1 MSADN
6 FSTSFLTN
14 TYTNIEYVKCQ
25 LFEFDTSVIGRTI
38 IEEWNLVCDDI
49 GFLSVVEMCFL
60 AGAACGSVT
69 SGWISDRHGRRHTLM
84 IAAIIQVVTGELFS
98 FIERNIQFHIIVT

>member
-6 FSTSFLTN
+6 FTSNFLG
-14 TYTNIEYVKCQ
+14 NINSNVEYVKCQ
-25 LFEFDTSVIGRTI
+25 LFEFDDSVIGRTV
-38 IEEWNLVCDDI
+38 IEEWSLVCDHMQ
-49 GFLSVVEMCFL
+49 FLSIVEMCFL

-84 IAAIIQVVTGELFS
+84 IAAIIQVVTGE
-98 FIERNIQFHIIVT
+98 FIERNIQFYI

>member
-6 FSTSFLTN
+6 FSTNFE
-14 TYTNIEYVKCQ
+14 NINSNVEFVKCQ
-25 LFEFDTSVIGRTI
+25 LFEFNDTVIGRTV
-38 IEEWNLVCDDI
+38 IEEWNLICDHRN
-49 GFLSVVEMCFL
+49 FLSFVEMCFL

-84 IAAIIQVVTGELFS
+84 IAAVIQVVTGEFIIFLFY
-98 FIERNIQFHIIVT
+98 

>member
-6 FSTSFLTN
+6 FTSNFLE
-14 TYTNIEYVKCQ
+14 NINSNVEYVKCQ
-25 LFEFDTSVIGRTI
+25 LFEFDDSVIGKTV
-38 IEEWNLVCDDI
+38 IEEWSLVCDHMQ
-49 GFLSVVEMCFL
+49 FLSIVEMCFL

-84 IAAIIQVVTGELFS
+84 IAAIIQVVTGE
-98 FIERNIQFHIIVT
+98 FIERNIQFYISRKYI